1 MNYFGENYWLN
12 PQERMGMES
21 RGVYNNYQQ
30 AMFPGYDRFVF
41 PPHPP
46 MSAFGSPAKKTA
58 KRTKSKTATKKRKPG
73 RPKKKTGTLKR
84 KKVGRPKKKT
94 GTKKRTA
101 TKRKTKRKN

>member
-46 MSAFGSPAKKTA
+46 MSAFGAVAKK
-58 KRTKSKTATKKRKPG
+58 KRKKASGTKRKTTTKKRKSKTVTKRKAPAKRG
-73 RPKKKTGTLKR
+73 RPKKTATRKT
-84 KKVGRPKKKT
+84 
-94 GTKKRTA
+94 
-101 TKRKTKRKN
+101 TKRKRKS